1 MKKRKIDSEYI
12 KERASKIQE
21 EDIKKATEN
30 AKKIEE
36 KVKNS
41 SKLKKF
47 IGDFNLLLSLVK
59 DYWKGNY
66 RTIPY
71 KAIAVIV
78 FTLLYVL
85 NIADVIPDFI
95 PGIGLLDDASVI
107 AFCLKIVSNEVQK
120 YKAWKVES
128 ENSDRSID

>member
-1 MKKRKIDSEYI
+1 MKKRKIDSEYV
-12 KERASKIQE
+12 EEGASRIQE

-30 AKKIEE
+30 AEKIEE

-41 SKLKKF
+41 SKLRKF
-47 IGDFNLLLSLVK
+47 ITEFRLLSSLLK

-66 RTIPY
+66 RSIPY

-95 PGIGLLDDASVI
+95 PGLGLLDDASVI
-107 AFCLKIVSNEVQK
+107 AFCLKIVSGEIQK
-120 YKAWKVES
+120 YKDWKVES
-128 ENSDRSID
+128 KNSPATKE

>member
-1 MKKRKIDSEYI
+1 MKKRKIDSEYV
-12 KERASKIQE
+12 EEGASRIQE

-30 AKKIEE
+30 AEKIEE

-41 SKLKKF
+41 SKLRKF
-47 IGDFNLLLSLVK
+47 ITEFRLLSSLLK

-66 RTIPY
+66 RSIPY

-95 PGIGLLDDASVI
+95 PGLGLLDDASVI
-107 AFCLKIVSNEVQK
+107 AFCLKIVSGEIQK
-120 YKAWKVES
+120 YKDWKVES
-128 ENSDRSID
+128 ESSTSTKE

>member
-1 MKKRKIDSEYI
+1 MKKRKIDSEYV
-12 KERASKIQE
+12 EDGASKIQE
-21 EDIKKATEN
+21 EDLKKAAEN
-30 AKKIEE
+30 AQKIEE

-41 SKLKKF
+41 SKLRKF
-47 IGDFNLLLSLVK
+47 IGEFNILLSLVK

-66 RTIPY
+66 RSIPY

-85 NIADVIPDFI
+85 NIADVIPDII

-107 AFCLKIVSNEVQK
+107 AFCLKIVSSEIQK
-120 YKAWKVES
+120 YKDWKVG
-128 ENSDRSID
+128 NDNTKANID